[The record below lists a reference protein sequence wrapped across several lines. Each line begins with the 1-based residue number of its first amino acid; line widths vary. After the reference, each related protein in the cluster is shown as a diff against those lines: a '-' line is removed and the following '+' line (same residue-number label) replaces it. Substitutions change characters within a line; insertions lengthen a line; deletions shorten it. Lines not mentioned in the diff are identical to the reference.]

1 MAYYDLISENDE
13 CTVVAEFEN
22 GFFAADSP
30 FLSEKNLEDQFVA
43 QLGTQEYEFLP
54 VGTEAELIGNLRH
67 QLAMPRRRVHDT
79 SSMVSEIDRL
89 VYQLQDLTEEVPSFL
104 RSVGAQALRGG
115 LA

>member
-1 MAYYDLISENDE
+1 M
-13 CTVVAEFEN
+13 
-22 GFFAADSP
+22 
-30 FLSEKNLEDQFVA
+30 A

>member
-1 MAYYDLISENDE
+1 MKFSIVNIDKKKALHLQVKVSEWF
-13 CTVVAEFEN
+13 FERIKT
-22 GFFAADSP
+22 DTK
-30 FLSEKNLEDQFVA
+30 L
-43 QLGTQEYEFLP
+43 
-54 VGTEAELIGNLRH
+54 ELIGNLRH
-67 QLAMPRRRVHDT
+67 QLAMLRRRVHDT